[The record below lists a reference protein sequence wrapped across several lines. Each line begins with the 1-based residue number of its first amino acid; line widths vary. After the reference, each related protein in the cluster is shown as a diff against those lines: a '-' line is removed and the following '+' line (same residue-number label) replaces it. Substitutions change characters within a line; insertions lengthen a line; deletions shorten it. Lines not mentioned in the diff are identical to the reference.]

1 MAQQCLDRELREHL
15 VGHACDLLRT
25 VRKELVWGSYLDRDG
40 WMECYGPTDA

>member
-1 MAQQCLDRELREHL
+1 VEWARTGRGAL
-15 VGHACDLLRT
+15 VGEPVCRGLVCSP

>member
-25 VRKELVWGSYLDRDG
+25 CSNNVLLTRRI
-40 WMECYGPTDA
+40 